1 MLKNVIPQFYKDKH
15 GQSLRAVAEAFSL
28 PECAIVGFNSLKTEL
43 WEGHPAYP
51 ETSGKPLYRARGR
64 HQNLAFG
71 ERGKLRAKKYDFP
84 ALSGHESIIA
94 GVTKSAG

>member
-1 MLKNVIPQFYKDKH
+1 MRIISFPAAYNGVMLKNVIPQFYKVKR
-15 GQSLRAVAEAFSL
+15 GQTLRAVAEAFSL

-43 WEGHPAYP
+43 WEGQILRIP
-51 ETSGKPLYRARGR
+51 
-64 HQNLAFG
+64 
-71 ERGKLRAKKYDFP
+71 KLRGKKYDFS